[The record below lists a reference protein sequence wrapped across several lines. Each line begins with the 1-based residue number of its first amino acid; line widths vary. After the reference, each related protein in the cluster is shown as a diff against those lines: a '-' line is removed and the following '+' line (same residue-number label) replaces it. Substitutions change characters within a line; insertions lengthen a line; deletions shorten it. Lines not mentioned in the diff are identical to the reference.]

1 MLGNISILIRNVIA
15 CFKSNYLI
23 EIENMKCII
32 YKKSNLDLK
41 NQSCIFHIKMAKI
54 DMKHTKGTN
63 NFISIHI

>member
-23 EIENMKCII
+23 EIENMKIEF
-32 YKKSNLDLK
+32 DLK
-41 NQSCIFHIKMAKI
+41 NQSCIFYIKIAKI
-54 DMKHTKGTN
+54 EMKHTKGTN